1 MALAS
6 TLPIYCVTYELLQ
19 VVTRITKDMP
29 RDYKQ
34 SLGNKVREECVELV
48 VLIYRANCARDKRHH
63 LEDLQE
69 RLQVVVLLLRLSKDM
84 RLISTAQFAQTIE
97 LTDQV
102 GRQSTGWLKSTA
114 SSPASQPSRRL

>member
-6 TLPIYCVTYELLQ
+6 TLPIYRVTYELLQ

-34 SLGNKVREECVELV
+34 SLGGKIREECVELV
-48 VLIYRANCARDKRHH
+48 VLIYRANCSRDKRPH
-63 LEDLQE
+63 LESLQE
-69 RLQVVVLLLRLSKDM
+69 RLQVAVLLLRLSKDM
-84 RLISTAQFAQTIE
+84 RLISTGQFAQTIE

-102 GRQSTGWLKSTA
+102 GRQSSGWLKSA
-114 SSPASQPSRRL
+114 SSPAT

>member
-6 TLPIYCVTYELLQ
+6 TLPIYRVTYDLLQ

-48 VLIYRANCARDKRHH
+48 LSIYRANCSRDKRPH
-63 LEDLQE
+63 LGLLQE
-69 RLQVVVLLLRLSKDM
+69 HLQVVTLLLRLSKDM
-84 RLISTAQFAQTIE
+84 KLISTGQFAQTIE
-97 LTDQV
+97 LTDQI
-102 GRQSTGWLKSTA
+102 GRQSSGWLKSA
-114 SSPASQPSRRL
+114 SSPAV

>member
-6 TLPIYCVTYELLQ
+6 TLPIYRVTYELLQ

-29 RDYKQ
+29 RDFKQ
-34 SLGNKVREECVELV
+34 SLGNKIREECVELV
-48 VLIYRANCARDKRHH
+48 VKIYRANCARHKRPH
-63 LEDLQE
+63 LEELQE

-84 RLISTAQFAQTIE
+84 KLISTGQFAQTIE

-102 GRQSTGWLKSTA
+102 GRQSSGWLKA
-114 SSPASQPSRRL
+114 SSPAA

>member
-1 MALAS
+1 MALAQN
-6 TLPIYCVTYELLQ
+6 LPIYRVTYDLLQ

-48 VLIYRANCARDKRHH
+48 VLIYRANCSRDKRPH
-63 LEDLQE
+63 LEALQE
-69 RLQVVVLLLRLSKDM
+69 RLQVAMLLLRLSKDM
-84 RLISTAQFAQTIE
+84 KLISTGQFAQTIE

-102 GRQSTGWLKSTA
+102 GRQSSGWLKFA
-114 SSPASQPSRRL
+114 SSPAA

>member
-6 TLPIYCVTYELLQ
+6 TLPIYRVTYELLQ

-48 VLIYRANCARDKRHH
+48 LLIYRANCAREKRTH
-63 LEDLQE
+63 LENLQE
-69 RLQVVVLLLRLSKDM
+69 HLQVVMLQPPFLLN
-84 RLISTAQFAQTIE
+84 
-97 LTDQV
+97 
-102 GRQSTGWLKSTA
+102 TGKT
-114 SSPASQPSRRL
+114 

>member
-1 MALAS
+1 MAIIS
-6 TLPIYCVTYELLQ
+6 TLPIYRVTYELLQ

-48 VLIYRANCARDKRHH
+48 SKIYRANCSRDKRPH
-63 LEDLQE
+63 LEELRE
-69 RLQVVVLLLRLSKDM
+69 RLQVVELLLRLSKDM
-84 RLISTAQFAQTIE
+84 RLISTGQFAQTLE

-102 GRQSTGWLKSTA
+102 GRQSTAWLKYA
-114 SSPASQPSRRL
+114 SSPVV

>member
-6 TLPIYCVTYELLQ
+6 TLPIYRVTYELLQ

-34 SLGNKVREECVELV
+34 SLGGKIRDGCVELT
-48 VLIYRANCARDKRHH
+48 VLIYRANCSRNKRPH

-69 RLQVVVLLLRLSKDM
+69 HLQVVTLLLRLSKDM
-84 RLISTAQFAQTIE
+84 RLISTGQFAQTVE
-97 LTDQV
+97 LTDQI
-102 GRQSTGWLKSTA
+102 GRQATGWMKSA
-114 SSPASQPSRRL
+114 SSPAV

>member
-6 TLPIYCVTYELLQ
+6 TLPIYRVTYELLQ

-48 VLIYRANCARDKRHH
+48 VLIYRANCSRDKRHH
-63 LEDLQE
+63 LEALQE
-69 RLQVVVLLLRLSKDM
+69 RLQVVILLLRLSKDM
-84 RLISTAQFAQTIE
+84 KLISTGQFAQTIE
-97 LTDQV
+97 LTDQI
-102 GRQSTGWLKSTA
+102 GRQSSGWLKSA
-114 SSPASQPSRRL
+114 SSPVA

>member
-1 MALAS
+1 VALAS
-6 TLPIYCVTYELLQ
+6 TLPIYRVTYDLLQ

-48 VLIYRANCARDKRHH
+48 VLIYRANCSKDKRRH

-69 RLQVVVLLLRLSKDM
+69 HLQVVMLMLRLSTDM
-84 RLISTAQFAQTIE
+84 KLISTRQFAQTVE
-97 LTDQV
+97 LTDQI
-102 GRQSTGWLKSTA
+102 GRQSTAWRKYA
-114 SSPASQPSRRL
+114 SSPAV

>member
-6 TLPIYCVTYELLQ
+6 TLPIYRVTYELLQ

-48 VLIYRANCARDKRHH
+48 VLIYRANCSRDKRPH
-63 LEDLQE
+63 LEALQE
-69 RLQVVVLLLRLSKDM
+69 HLQVAMLLLRLSKDM
-84 RLISTAQFAQTIE
+84 KLISTGQFAQTIE
-97 LTDQV
+97 LTDQI
-102 GRQSTGWLKSTA
+102 GRQSTGWLKSA
-114 SSPASQPSRRL
+114 SSPAAQPLRR